1 MRSLW
6 ALCAFLLSAGTGLA
20 AGVNVLA
27 AGVWARAARVVD
39 GDTFVTA
46 RGEHV
51 RLLGINAPE
60 IAHGGEPGE
69 PLGEMARAW
78 LRKRIEGRLVEL
90 VFDVQRR
97 DAYGRLLAQV
107 FLRDGS
113 WINGELV
120 ERGLAHVYTF
130 EPNHRFAARLLALEQ
145 TARKA
150 RRGIWRTSRF
160 AVVDARRVGRR
171 MIGQYRVVQGIVQRP
186 RRWRFRLGRL
196 VVSIPRKARVWFDGP
211 LRLHEGMRVEARGV
225 IRMGRR
231 GTLYLALH
239 SPWDL
244 RVPAGAR

>member
-6 ALCAFLLSAGTGLA
+6 ALCALLLSATA
-20 AGVNVLA
+20 AHAASVNVLA
-27 AGVWARAARVVD
+27 AGAWARVQHVID
-39 GDTFVTA
+39 GDTFVTT

-60 IAHGGEPGE
+60 IAHDDKPGE
-69 PLGEMARAW
+69 PLGEMARVW
-78 LRKRIEGRLVEL
+78 LKRRLEGRLVEL
-90 VFDVQRR
+90 VWDVQRR
-97 DAYGRLLAQV
+97 DGYGRLLAQV

-120 ERGLAHVYTF
+120 EQGLAHVYTF
-130 EPNHRFAARLLALEQ
+130 EPNHRFAARLLALEE

-171 MIGQYRVVQGIVQRP
+171 MIGQYRIVQGTVQRP

-211 LRLHEGMRVEARGV
+211 LRLHEGARVEVRGV

-244 RVPAGAR
+244 RVLGGGR